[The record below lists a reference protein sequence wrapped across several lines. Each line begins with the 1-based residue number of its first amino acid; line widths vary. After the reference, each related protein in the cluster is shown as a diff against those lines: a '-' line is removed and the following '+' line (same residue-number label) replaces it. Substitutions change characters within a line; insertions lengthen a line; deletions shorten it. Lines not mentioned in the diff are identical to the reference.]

1 MTADE
6 RRTLIRRI
14 ATFPERLEEV
24 VMALR
29 PDVLDRSYREGGWS
43 IRQVVHHLVDSHING
58 FIRMRT
64 ALVSPGSPV
73 MGYDQDGWSELGDNR
88 EMPVEIS
95 LDLLRSLHGRWAYM
109 LASVDDDIWAK
120 EKEYH
125 VFHSENGEETL
136 EEMLV
141 DYAGHGDHHLRQI
154 ADFAK
159 TPLARP

>member
-1 MTADE
+1 MTAAE
-6 RRTLIRRI
+6 RTKQIRLI
-14 ATFPERLEEV
+14 ATLPERLEEV
-24 VMALR
+24 VLALR
-29 PDVLDRSYREGGWS
+29 PDVLDRSYREGGWT

-64 ALVSPGSPV
+64 ALVSPGFPV

-109 LASVDDDIWAK
+109 LDCVGDEIWAN
-120 EKEYH
+120 EGRYH
-125 VFHSENGEETL
+125 VFHSENGLETL

-141 DYAGHGDHHLRQI
+141 DYASHGDHHLRQI

-159 TPLARP
+159 SPAARP